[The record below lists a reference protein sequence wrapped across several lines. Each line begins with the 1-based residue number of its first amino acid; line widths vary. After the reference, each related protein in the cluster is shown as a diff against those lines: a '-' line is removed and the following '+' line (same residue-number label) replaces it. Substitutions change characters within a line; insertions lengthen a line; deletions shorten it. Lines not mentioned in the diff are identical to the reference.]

1 MITGASRGLGRA
13 LAAGLARE
21 GFDLVID
28 ARDAAALDA
37 AAGALRAAGG
47 RVTAIAG
54 DVTDPAHR
62 AALLAA
68 AQAAGRLDLLVNNAG
83 TLGASPLPA
92 LADYPPDELR
102 AAFEVNVIA
111 PIALTQLALPLL
123 RASGGAVLNITSDAA
138 VEAYAGWGG
147 YGAAKAALE
156 QASNVL
162 AAEEPAVRVW
172 WADPGD
178 LRTDMH
184 QLAFPGEDISDRPE
198 PESVV
203 PAFVRLIGER
213 LPSGRYRAAHLLP
226 RAGDGVTTLAALAD
240 FTLPASLEAHEP
252 PEARGLPRDGVRMLV
267 SRRASG
273 EISHHGFGE
282 LPGLLL
288 PGDLLVV
295 NTTATLPAQVRVSA
309 ELAVHF
315 SSPRPDGSWLIELRQ
330 VTGKITVPNGRGYP
344 GQPLGLP
351 GGAVLTLEGRRRPG
365 CGGPGCRSPW
375 CRTY

>member
-21 GFDLVID
+21 GFALIVD
-28 ARDAAALDA
+28 ARNAAALQA
-37 AAGALRAAGG
+37 AADWIRAAGGPGKG

-62 AALLAA
+62 AALRQAA
-68 AQAAGRLDLLVNNAG
+68 EAAGRLDLLVNNAG

-102 AAFEVNVIA
+102 TAFEVNVIA
-111 PIALTQLALPLL
+111 PVAVTQLMLPLL

-162 AAEEPAVRVW
+162 AAEELALRVW
-172 WADPGD
+172 WVDPGD

-203 PAFVRLIGER
+203 PAFVRLVSER
-213 LPSGRYRAAHLLP
+213 LPSGRYRAAHLMP
-226 RAGDGVTTLAALAD
+226 VA
-240 FTLPASLEAHEP
+240 P
-252 PEARGLPRDGVRMLV
+252 
-267 SRRASG
+267 
-273 EISHHGFGE
+273 
-282 LPGLLL
+282 
-288 PGDLLVV
+288 
-295 NTTATLPAQVRVSA
+295 
-309 ELAVHF
+309 
-315 SSPRPDGSWLIELRQ
+315 
-330 VTGKITVPNGRGYP
+330 
-344 GQPLGLP
+344 
-351 GGAVLTLEGRRRPG
+351 
-365 CGGPGCRSPW
+365 
-375 CRTY
+375 